1 MNIALPIS
9 GIDVQ
14 IYFLAGIVFV
24 LLLIAVLIRFVQF
37 LNTFSRTL
45 QYLND
50 EIRRTEGR
58 EQRYYIRKRKRLW
71 LSLIPFV
78 KS

>member
-58 EQRYYIRKRKRLW
+58 EQRYYIHKRKRLW